1 MAGDADPTLV
11 RDAML
16 TRMAMATPGG
26 PMFRY
31 DGPHAFPRMATPPG
45 FPKVELAN
53 KVPVHKHQDFDEAQA
68 YAAGRKGLI
77 AHTALMRLLA
87 QAAVTIREQ
96 LAAGEP
102 VIIVSGGRE
111 LMRLEP

>member
-1 MAGDADPTLV
+1 MAGDDPTLV

-26 PMFRY
+26 AMFRST
-31 DGPHAFPRMATPPG
+31 GPVQEQGYR
-45 FPKVELAN
+45 
-53 KVPVHKHQDFDEAQA
+53 FDEAQA
-68 YAAGRKGLI
+68 YAASRKGLI

-87 QAAVTIREQ
+87 QAALVIREQ

-102 VIIVSGGRE
+102 VIIVAGGRE
-111 LMRLEP
+111 LMRIEP